1 MILYRS
7 IRGKCAKLGSSFM
20 TRRDLMSLATRAL
33 ATAGGADFF
42 AAWMRSA
49 PPPPKFFTPAEF
61 SMLESFTEILIPT
74 DDTPGAR
81 EAHVAS
87 YIDFVVQAAAEYAP
101 ETQQDWRNAM
111 TWLTAANFGSLPE
124 KEKLAL
130 VQQMAISGNAG
141 SPVFT
146 LIKHMTVFAFY
157 TSKAGLIDNLEYQ
170 GNAYLVDFPACTHPE
185 HRKV

>member
-1 MILYRS
+1 
-7 IRGKCAKLGSSFM
+7 M

-33 ATAGGADFF
+33 AAAGGAEFF
-42 AAWMRSA
+42 ADWMRAA
-49 PPPPKFFTPAEF
+49 PPPPKFFAPAEF
-61 SMLESFTEILIPT
+61 SMLESLTQILIPT

-87 YIDFVVQAAAEYAP
+87 YIDFVMQAAGEYAP

-111 TWLTAANFGSLPE
+111 TWLTAANFGSLE
-124 KEKLAL
+124 ENEKLGL
-130 VQQMAISGNAG
+130 VQQMSVSGHAG
-141 SPVFT
+141 FPTFT